1 MISSNS
7 RMPSEQKTTLRFEE
21 DGSFIGQYGTLQ
33 RRQQQEQQKQL
44 QQQQQQLANAAA
56 VAAAAKAAA
65 AQGPGTYV
73 WTTKPHKEN
82 IEQKRSLKTTLSST
96 ANIIDMNSL
105 KTRIQSIILD
115 LYIKLK

>member
-96 ANIIDMNSL
+96 ANIIDMNSS

>member
-1 MISSNS
+1 MLYSSLS
-7 RMPSEQKTTLRFEE
+7 LIVRFEE

-33 RRQQQEQQKQL
+33 RRQQ

-73 WTTKPHKEN
+73 
-82 IEQKRSLKTTLSST
+82 
-96 ANIIDMNSL
+96 
-105 KTRIQSIILD
+105 
-115 LYIKLK
+115 

>member
-1 MISSNS
+1 MFILISASVT
-7 RMPSEQKTTLRFEE
+7 PFFFFVVRFEE

-73 WTTKPHKEN
+73 
-82 IEQKRSLKTTLSST
+82 
-96 ANIIDMNSL
+96 
-105 KTRIQSIILD
+105 
-115 LYIKLK
+115 

>member
-1 MISSNS
+1 MLKFRQVKESKKNTPNPFLAKENIFRLKFNNVSQFVSV
-7 RMPSEQKTTLRFEE
+7 RFEE

-33 RRQQQEQQKQL
+33 RRQQ

-73 WTTKPHKEN
+73 
-82 IEQKRSLKTTLSST
+82 
-96 ANIIDMNSL
+96 
-105 KTRIQSIILD
+105 
-115 LYIKLK
+115 

>member
-1 MISSNS
+1 VYSSTL
-7 RMPSEQKTTLRFEE
+7 QKSPAFRTETKFRFEE

-33 RRQQQEQQKQL
+33 RRQQ

-73 WTTKPHKEN
+73 
-82 IEQKRSLKTTLSST
+82 
-96 ANIIDMNSL
+96 
-105 KTRIQSIILD
+105 
-115 LYIKLK
+115 